1 MKLYYNPDPTMEAV
15 ALFEEKSVR
24 GRQHSVIKDASRYP
38 KEFWPHLKLEYLE
51 AMCVTD
57 DDKYINGKKVEGC
70 TAKARREEVRAK
82 VKGKKVAGEDDQ

>member
-15 ALFEEKSVR
+15 TLFEETSVR

-38 KEFWPHLKLEYLE
+38 EEFLPDLKLEYPE

-57 DDKYINGKKVEGC
+57 DDKYVNGKKMRG
-70 TAKARREEVRAK
+70 AQLRRAR
-82 VKGKKVAGEDDQ
+82 KKCELK

>member
-15 ALFEEKSVR
+15 TLFEETSVR

-38 KEFWPHLKLEYLE
+38 EEFLPYLKLEYPE

-57 DDKYINGKKVEGC
+57 DDKYVNGKKMRG
-70 TAKARREEVRAK
+70 AQLRRAR
-82 VKGKKVAGEDDQ
+82 KKCELK